1 MQTLKI
7 GEWTCQVTPSEFDV
21 DDGLASKSAKFVVR
35 NPPDDPRIYF
45 EGRSLDLQ
53 VLKINYC
60 SNNCNFDI

>member
-7 GEWTCQVTPSEFDV
+7 GEWTCQVTPSKFDV

-53 VLKINYC
+53 VIK
-60 SNNCNFDI
+60 